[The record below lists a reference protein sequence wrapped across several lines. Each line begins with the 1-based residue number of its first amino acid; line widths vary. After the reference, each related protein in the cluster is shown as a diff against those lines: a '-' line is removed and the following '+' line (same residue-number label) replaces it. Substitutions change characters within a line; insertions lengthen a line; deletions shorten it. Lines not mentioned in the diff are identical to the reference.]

1 MVVSF
6 ETTSTF
12 DKSFKKHIKDKSLRE
27 KVLKKIDKIC
37 NSPYLGKPLR
47 NVLANKRR
55 ERVNSF
61 VIIYEIK
68 GNKVIFHVV
77 QHHNYVYKN

>member
-1 MVVSF
+1 MVYTF

-12 DKSFKKHIKDKSLRE
+12 DKSFKKEIKDNSLRQ

-37 NSPYLGKPLR
+37 NNPYLGKPLR

-68 GNKVIFHVV
+68 GEKVVFHLI
-77 QHHNYVYKN
+77 QHHKYVYRN